1 MYVLYSAVLNN
12 RGFVIKGGLT
22 DNLNTNKWGE
32 GGQIKGGGRCLKN
45 VLSQKWQ
52 PVITNY
58 GCPKFFVPYLDIVDT
73 GATITLN
80 KIRKANQSN
89 FTGTQS
95 RNIQIYVFETFLIQ
109 LYLTSIKPFYFTL

>member
-1 MYVLYSAVLNN
+1 M
-12 RGFVIKGGLT
+12 GGPT
-22 DNLNTNKWGE
+22 DNLNINKR
-32 GGQIKGGGRCLKN
+32 GGPNKRVGLKN

-58 GCPKFFVPYLDIVDT
+58 GCPKQNFLAPYLDIVDT

-89 FTGTQS
+89 FTITQS
-95 RNIQIYVFETFLIQ
+95 RNIQIYVFETSLIQ
-109 LYLTSIKPFYFTL
+109 L